1 MGFMASIDAF
11 NFSKTRRYLSDA
23 VLPLGILFIVAMMVL
38 PLPTILLDI
47 FFSLNIFLSLLV
59 LMVAIHTFRPL
70 DFSSFPA
77 LLLVATV
84 LRLALNVA
92 STRIVLAEGH
102 TGTDAAGQVI
112 EAFGAFVIAG
122 NFAVGIFVFSILVI
136 INLVV
141 ITRGAGRVSEVS
153 ARFTLDAMPGKQMAI
168 DADLNAGIL
177 TPEEATSRRS
187 EVARE
192 ADFHGAMDGASKFVK
207 GDAVAGIL
215 ILAIN
220 IIGGVAIGMLQHDLS
235 LNDAASLY
243 VLLSVGD
250 GLVAQIP
257 SLLLSIATAIIVT
270 RVSSS
275 QAMAEHIG
283 EEISLAQAWFPVA
296 AVLGIIGLVPG
307 MPTALFGGMALAA
320 AVIGYMIN
328 RAQRQQAELAEVA
341 QEYDFD
347 EQDEDDDTVSARQIS
362 DSARISVILSYPL
375 ITMVEDEVNGLLV
388 RRISAI
394 RKDISKSLGF
404 VVPSVRIRDDLNLE
418 PNFYQIKIGQ
428 RIVAEDKVYP
438 DRLLTIPT
446 GDSAVAL
453 DGEKVIEPT
462 FGLEAYWIS
471 DEQRTLAEARGYVVV
486 EPETVMTTQLSR
498 MIEIHAH
505 ELIGQ
510 DEIKQVVDQLS
521 EDSPALVS
529 SVVPKLIP
537 FHNLTAVL
545 KKLLAEQV
553 PITDMRTILEVLAEM
568 SGRNL
573 SITDTAE
580 ALRGYLIPLLIQRL
594 VPIKEPIPVVTL
606 EPSFENVMINADR
619 QNQQEDLIIDGNLS
633 QTLLNKLSDVVEEQM
648 ALSKTPFLIVSPVI
662 RRKLAKLVRSHIPDL
677 NVLSF
682 TELPETK
689 KVDVIATISGT
700 NDDQNNEL

>member
-1 MGFMASIDAF
+1 MASLDTIS
-11 NFSKTRRYLSDA
+11 FSKSRRYLSDA

-47 FFSLNIFLSLLV
+47 FFSLNILLSLLV

-70 DFSSFPA
+70 DFSSFPT

-122 NFAVGIFVFSILVI
+122 NFAVGIFVFAILVI

-141 ITRGAGRVSEVS
+141 ITKGAGRVSEVS

-177 TPEEATSRRS
+177 TPEEATRRRS
-187 EVARE
+187 EVSRE

-220 IIGGVAIGMLQHDLS
+220 IIGGVSIGMLQHDLS
-235 LNDAASLY
+235 FNDAASLY
-243 VLLSVGD
+243 ILLSVGD

-275 QAMAEHIG
+275 QSMADHIG

-307 MPTALFGGMALAA
+307 MPTALFGGMAISAA
-320 AVIGYMIN
+320 FIGYMIN
-328 RAQRQQAELAEVA
+328 RAQREKEGLEDEAQA
-341 QEYDFD
+341 YDL
-347 EQDEDDDTVSARQIS
+347 EDDDIDDNTVSARHIS

-394 RKDISKSLGF
+394 RKEISKALGF

-428 RIVAEDKVYP
+428 KIVAEDKVYP
-438 DRLLTIPT
+438 GRLLTIPT
-446 GDSAVAL
+446 GNSAVAL

-471 DEQRTLAEARGYVVV
+471 EEQRTLAEARGYVVV

-545 KKLLAEQV
+545 KKLLEEQV
-553 PITDMRTILEVLAEM
+553 PITDMRKILEVLAEM

-573 SITDTAE
+573 SIADTAE
-580 ALRGYLIPLLIQRL
+580 ALRAYLVPLLLQRL
-594 VPIKEPIPVVTL
+594 VPLKEAIPVVTL
-606 EPSFENVMINADR
+606 EPSFENILINTDR
-619 QNQQEDLIIDGNLS
+619 QNQQEDLIIDANLS
-633 QTLLNKLSDVVEEQM
+633 QTLLRKLSDVAEEQM
-648 ALSKTPFLIVSPVI
+648 AQSKTPFLIVSPVI
-662 RRKLAKLVRSHIPDL
+662 RRKLAKLVRSHLSDL

-700 NDDQNNEL
+700 NDEQNNEL

>member
-1 MGFMASIDAF
+1 MATIDSFTLA
-11 NFSKTRRYLSDA
+11 NSKRYLSDS

-38 PLPTILLDI
+38 PLPTVLLDI
-47 FFSLNIFLSLLV
+47 FFSLNILLSLLV

-92 STRIVLAEGH
+92 STRVVLAEGH
-102 TGTDAAGQVI
+102 TGTDAAGRVI

-122 NFAVGIFVFSILVI
+122 NFAVGIFVFAILVI

-177 TPEEATSRRS
+177 TPEEATARRS

-220 IIGGVAIGMLQHDLS
+220 IIGGVSIGMLQHDLS
-235 LNDAASLY
+235 LNDAAALY
-243 VLLSVGD
+243 ILLAVGD

-296 AVLGIIGLVPG
+296 AVIGVIGLVPG
-307 MPTALFGGMALAA
+307 MPTALFGGMAIAA
-320 AVIGYMIN
+320 AGIGFMIM
-328 RAQRQQAELAEVA
+328 RAKRLREAPSAIED
-341 QEYDFD
+341 DFD
-347 EQDEDDDTVSARQIS
+347 DFEEDEDEGINVSQIADNS
-362 DSARISVILSYPL
+362 RISVILSYPL

-388 RRISAI
+388 RRIATI
-394 RKDISKSLGF
+394 RKEISKALGF
-404 VVPSVRIRDDLNLE
+404 VIPSVRIKDDLNLE

-438 DRLLTIPT
+438 GRLLTIPT
-446 GDSAVAL
+446 GDATIAI
-453 DGEKVIEPT
+453 DGEKVVEPT
-462 FGLEAYWIS
+462 FGLDAYWITE
-471 DEQRTLAEARGYVVV
+471 EQKTLAEARGYVVV
-486 EPETVMTTQLSR
+486 EPETVLTTQLTKV
-498 MIEIHAH
+498 IESHAH

-510 DEIKQVVDQLS
+510 DDIKQMVDQLG
-521 EDSPALVS
+521 EESPSLVE

-545 KKLLAEQV
+545 KKLLEEQL
-553 PITDMRTILEVLAEM
+553 PITDMRKILEVLSELA
-568 SGRNL
+568 GRNL

-580 ALRGYLIPLLIQRL
+580 SLRPNLVPLLLQRL
-594 VPIKEPIPVVTL
+594 VPHKDAIPVVTL
-606 EPSFENVMINADR
+606 EPSFENILINTDR
-619 QNQQEDLIIDGNLS
+619 QNQQEELLIDANLS
-633 QTLLNKLSDVVEEQM
+633 QNLITKLSDVVEEQM
-648 ALSKTPFLIVSPVI
+648 ALSKTPFLIVSPII
-662 RRKLAKLVRSHIPDL
+662 RRKLAKLVRAHMADL
-677 NVLSF
+677 NILSF
-682 TELPETK
+682 TELPESK
-689 KVDVIATISGT
+689 KVDVVATITGPEQET
-700 NDDQNNEL
+700 

>member
-1 MGFMASIDAF
+1 MASLDAIS
-11 NFSKTRRYLSDA
+11 FSKSRRYLSDA

-70 DFSSFPA
+70 DFSSFPS

-122 NFAVGIFVFSILVI
+122 NFAVGIFVFAILVI

-141 ITRGAGRVSEVS
+141 ITKGAGRVSEVS

-177 TPEEATSRRS
+177 TPEEATRRRT
-187 EVARE
+187 EVSRE

-220 IIGGVAIGMLQHDLS
+220 IIGGVSIGMLQHDLS
-235 LNDAASLY
+235 FNDAASLY
-243 VLLSVGD
+243 ILLSVGD

-307 MPTALFGGMALAA
+307 MPTALFGGMAISAA
-320 AVIGYMIN
+320 FIGYMIN
-328 RAQRQQAELAEVA
+328 RAQREKEGLEDEAQA
-341 QEYDFD
+341 YDF
-347 EQDEDDDTVSARQIS
+347 EDDDIDDNTVSARHIS

-394 RKDISKSLGF
+394 RKEISKALGF

-428 RIVAEDKVYP
+428 KIVAEDKVYP
-438 DRLLTIPT
+438 GRLLTIPT
-446 GDSAVAL
+446 GGSAVAL

-471 DEQRTLAEARGYVVV
+471 EEQRTLAEARGYVVV

-545 KKLLAEQV
+545 KKLLEEQV
-553 PITDMRTILEVLAEM
+553 PITDMRKILEVLAEM

-573 SITDTAE
+573 SIADTAE
-580 ALRGYLIPLLIQRL
+580 ALRAYLVPLLLQRL
-594 VPIKEPIPVVTL
+594 VPLKEAIPVVTL
-606 EPSFENVMINADR
+606 EPSFENILINTDR
-619 QNQQEDLIIDGNLS
+619 QNQQEDLIIDANLS
-633 QTLLNKLSDVVEEQM
+633 QTLLRKLSDVVEEQM
-648 ALSKTPFLIVSPVI
+648 AQSKTPFLIVSPVI
-662 RRKLAKLVRSHIPDL
+662 RRKLAKLVRSHLSDL

-700 NDDQNNEL
+700 NDEQNNEL

>member
-1 MGFMASIDAF
+1 MASLDIF
-11 NFSKTRRYLSDA
+11 SFSKSRRYLSDA

-47 FFSLNIFLSLLV
+47 FFSLNILLSLLV

-92 STRIVLAEGH
+92 STRIVLADGH

-122 NFAVGIFVFSILVI
+122 NFAVGIFVFAILVI

-141 ITRGAGRVSEVS
+141 ITKGAGRVSEVS

-177 TPEEATSRRS
+177 TPEEATRRRT
-187 EVARE
+187 EVSRE

-207 GDAVAGIL
+207 GDAIAGIL

-220 IIGGVAIGMLQHDLS
+220 IIGGVSIGMLQHDLS
-235 LNDAASLY
+235 FNDATSLY
-243 VLLSVGD
+243 ILLSVGD

-307 MPTALFGGMALAA
+307 MPTALFGGMAISAA
-320 AVIGYMIN
+320 FIGYMIN
-328 RAQRQQAELAEVA
+328 RAQREKEGLEDEAQAYE
-341 QEYDFD
+341 F
-347 EQDEDDDTVSARQIS
+347 EDDDIDDNTVSARQIS

-388 RRISAI
+388 RRIAAI
-394 RKDISKSLGF
+394 RKEISKALGF

-428 RIVAEDKVYP
+428 KIVAEDKVYP
-438 DRLLTIPT
+438 GRLLTIPT

-471 DEQRTLAEARGYVVV
+471 EEQRTLAEARGYVVV

-545 KKLLAEQV
+545 KKLLEEQV
-553 PITDMRTILEVLAEM
+553 PITDMRKILEVLAEM

-573 SITDTAE
+573 SIADTAE
-580 ALRGYLIPLLIQRL
+580 ALRAYLVPLLLQRL
-594 VPIKEPIPVVTL
+594 VPLKEAIPVVTL
-606 EPSFENVMINADR
+606 EPSFENILINTDR
-619 QNQQEDLIIDGNLS
+619 QNQQEDLIIDANLS
-633 QTLLNKLSDVVEEQM
+633 QTLLRKLSDVVEEQM
-648 ALSKTPFLIVSPVI
+648 AQSKTPFLIVSPVI
-662 RRKLAKLVRSHIPDL
+662 RRKLAKLVRSHLSDL

-700 NDDQNNEL
+700 NDEQNNEL

>member
-1 MGFMASIDAF
+1 
-11 NFSKTRRYLSDA
+11 
-23 VLPLGILFIVAMMVL
+23 
-38 PLPTILLDI
+38 
-47 FFSLNIFLSLLV
+47 
-59 LMVAIHTFRPL
+59 
-70 DFSSFPA
+70 

-122 NFAVGIFVFSILVI
+122 NFAVGIFVFAILVI

-141 ITRGAGRVSEVS
+141 ITKGAGRVSEVS

-177 TPEEATSRRS
+177 TPEEATRRRT
-187 EVARE
+187 EVSRE

-220 IIGGVAIGMLQHDLS
+220 IIGGVSIGMLQHDLS
-235 LNDAASLY
+235 FNDAASLY
-243 VLLSVGD
+243 ILLSVGD

-307 MPTALFGGMALAA
+307 MPTALFGGMAISAA
-320 AVIGYMIN
+320 FIGYMIN
-328 RAQRQQAELAEVA
+328 RAQREKESLEDEAQA
-341 QEYDFD
+341 YDL
-347 EQDEDDDTVSARQIS
+347 EEDDIDDNTVSARHIS

-394 RKDISKSLGF
+394 RKEISKALGF

-428 RIVAEDKVYP
+428 KIVAEDKVYP
-438 DRLLTIPT
+438 GRLLTIPT

-471 DEQRTLAEARGYVVV
+471 EEQRTLAEARGYVVV

-545 KKLLAEQV
+545 KKLLEEQV
-553 PITDMRTILEVLAEM
+553 PITDMRKILEVLAEM

-580 ALRGYLIPLLIQRL
+580 ALRPYLVPLLLQRL
-594 VPIKEPIPVVTL
+594 VPLKEAIPVVTL
-606 EPSFENVMINADR
+606 EPSFENILINTDR
-619 QNQQEDLIIDGNLS
+619 QNQQEDLIIDANLS
-633 QTLLNKLSDVVEEQM
+633 QTLLRKLSDVVEEQM
-648 ALSKTPFLIVSPVI
+648 AQSKTPFLIVSPVI
-662 RRKLAKLVRSHIPDL
+662 RRKLAKLVRSHLSDL

-700 NDDQNNEL
+700 NDEQNNEL

>member
-1 MGFMASIDAF
+1 MASLDTIS
-11 NFSKTRRYLSDA
+11 FSKSRRYLSDA

-47 FFSLNIFLSLLV
+47 FFSLNILLSLLV

-70 DFSSFPA
+70 DFSSFPT

-122 NFAVGIFVFSILVI
+122 NFAVGIFVFAILVI

-141 ITRGAGRVSEVS
+141 ITKGAGRVSEVS

-177 TPEEATSRRS
+177 TPEEATRRRS
-187 EVARE
+187 EVSRE

-220 IIGGVAIGMLQHDLS
+220 IIGGVSIGMLQHDLS
-235 LNDAASLY
+235 FNDAASLY
-243 VLLSVGD
+243 ILLSVGD

-307 MPTALFGGMALAA
+307 MPTALFGGMAISAA
-320 AVIGYMIN
+320 FIGYMIN
-328 RAQRQQAELAEVA
+328 RAQREKEGLEDEAQA
-341 QEYDFD
+341 YDL
-347 EQDEDDDTVSARQIS
+347 EDDDIDDNTVSARHIS

-394 RKDISKSLGF
+394 RKEISKALGF

-428 RIVAEDKVYP
+428 KIVAEDKVYP
-438 DRLLTIPT
+438 GRLLTIPT
-446 GDSAVAL
+446 GNSAVAL

-471 DEQRTLAEARGYVVV
+471 EEQRTLAEARGYVVV

-545 KKLLAEQV
+545 KKLLEEQV
-553 PITDMRTILEVLAEM
+553 PITDMRKILEVLAEM

-580 ALRGYLIPLLIQRL
+580 ALRAYLVPLLLQRL
-594 VPIKEPIPVVTL
+594 VPLKEAIPVVTL
-606 EPSFENVMINADR
+606 EPSFENILINTDR
-619 QNQQEDLIIDGNLS
+619 QNQQEDLIIDANLS
-633 QTLLNKLSDVVEEQM
+633 QTLLRKLSDVVEEQM
-648 ALSKTPFLIVSPVI
+648 AQSKTPFLIVSPVI
-662 RRKLAKLVRSHIPDL
+662 RRKLAKLVRSHLSDL

-700 NDDQNNEL
+700 NDEQNNEL

>member
-1 MGFMASIDAF
+1 
-11 NFSKTRRYLSDA
+11 
-23 VLPLGILFIVAMMVL
+23 MMVL

-47 FFSLNIFLSLLV
+47 FFSLNILLSLLV

-92 STRIVLAEGH
+92 STRIVLADGH

-122 NFAVGIFVFSILVI
+122 NFAVGIFVFAILVI

-141 ITRGAGRVSEVS
+141 ITKGAGRVSEVS

-177 TPEEATSRRS
+177 TPEEATRRRS
-187 EVARE
+187 EVSRE

-207 GDAVAGIL
+207 GDAIAGIL

-220 IIGGVAIGMLQHDLS
+220 IIGGVSIGMLQHDLS
-235 LNDAASLY
+235 FNDAASLY
-243 VLLSVGD
+243 ILLSIGD

-307 MPTALFGGMALAA
+307 MPTALFGGMAISAA
-320 AVIGYMIN
+320 FIGYMIN
-328 RAQRQQAELAEVA
+328 RAQREKEGLEDVA
-341 QEYDFD
+341 QDYDL
-347 EQDEDDDTVSARQIS
+347 EDEDIDDNTVSARHIS

-388 RRISAI
+388 RRIAAI
-394 RKDISKSLGF
+394 RKEISKALGF
-404 VVPSVRIRDDLNLE
+404 VVPSVRIRDDLNLA
-418 PNFYQIKIGQ
+418 PNLYQIKIGQ
-428 RIVAEDKVYP
+428 KIVAEDKVYP
-438 DRLLTIPT
+438 GRLLTIPT
-446 GDSAVAL
+446 EDSAVAL

-471 DEQRTLAEARGYVVV
+471 EEQRTLAEARGYVVV

-498 MIEIHAH
+498 MIEMHAH

-521 EDSPALVS
+521 EESPALVS

-545 KKLLAEQV
+545 KKLLEEQV
-553 PITDMRTILEVLAEM
+553 PITDMRKILEILAEM

-580 ALRGYLIPLLIQRL
+580 ALRVYLVPLLLQRL
-594 VPIKEPIPVVTL
+594 VPLKEAIPVVTL
-606 EPSFENVMINADR
+606 EPSFENILINTDR

-633 QTLLNKLSDVVEEQM
+633 QTLLRKLSDVVEEQM
-648 ALSKTPFLIVSPVI
+648 AQSKTPFLIVSPVI
-662 RRKLAKLVRSHIPDL
+662 RRKLAKLVRSHLSDL

-689 KVDVIATISGT
+689 KVDVIATISGA
-700 NDDQNNEL
+700 NDEQNNEL

>member
-1 MGFMASIDAF
+1 MASLDTIS
-11 NFSKTRRYLSDA
+11 FSKSRRYLSDA

-47 FFSLNIFLSLLV
+47 FFSLNILLSLLV

-122 NFAVGIFVFSILVI
+122 NFAVGIFVFAILVI

-141 ITRGAGRVSEVS
+141 ITKGAGRVSEVS

-177 TPEEATSRRS
+177 TPEEATRRRS
-187 EVARE
+187 EVSRE

-207 GDAVAGIL
+207 GDAIAGIL

-220 IIGGVAIGMLQHDLS
+220 VIGGVSIGMLQHDLS
-235 LNDAASLY
+235 FNDATSLY
-243 VLLSVGD
+243 ILLSVGD

-307 MPTALFGGMALAA
+307 MPTALFGGMAISAA
-320 AVIGYMIN
+320 FIGYMIN
-328 RAQRQQAELAEVA
+328 RAQRQKEGLEDEAQA
-341 QEYDFD
+341 YDF
-347 EQDEDDDTVSARQIS
+347 EEDDIDDNTVSAKHIS

-388 RRISAI
+388 RRIAAI
-394 RKDISKSLGF
+394 RKEISKALGF

-428 RIVAEDKVYP
+428 KIVAEDKVYP
-438 DRLLTIPT
+438 GRLLTIPT
-446 GDSAVAL
+446 GDAAVAL

-471 DEQRTLAEARGYVVV
+471 DDQRTLAEARGYVVV

-545 KKLLAEQV
+545 KKLLEEQV
-553 PITDMRTILEVLAEM
+553 PITDMRKILEVLAEM

-573 SITDTAE
+573 SIADTAE
-580 ALRGYLIPLLIQRL
+580 ALRAYLVPLLLQRL
-594 VPIKEPIPVVTL
+594 VPLKEAIPVVTL
-606 EPSFENVMINADR
+606 EPSFENILINTDR
-619 QNQQEDLIIDGNLS
+619 QNQQEDLIIDANLS
-633 QTLLNKLSDVVEEQM
+633 QTLLRKLSDVVEEQM
-648 ALSKTPFLIVSPVI
+648 AQSKTPFLIVSPVI
-662 RRKLAKLVRSHIPDL
+662 RRKLAKLVRSHLSDL

-700 NDDQNNEL
+700 NDEQNNEL

>member
-1 MGFMASIDAF
+1 MASLDI
-11 NFSKTRRYLSDA
+11 FSVSKSRRYLSDA

-47 FFSLNIFLSLLV
+47 FFSLNILLSLLV

-92 STRIVLAEGH
+92 STRIVLADGH

-122 NFAVGIFVFSILVI
+122 NFAVGIFVFAILVI

-141 ITRGAGRVSEVS
+141 ITKGAGRVSEVS

-177 TPEEATSRRS
+177 TPEEATQRRS
-187 EVARE
+187 EVSRE

-207 GDAVAGIL
+207 GDAIAGIL

-220 IIGGVAIGMLQHDLS
+220 VIGGVSIGMLQHDLS
-235 LNDAASLY
+235 FNDATSLY

-275 QAMAEHIG
+275 QAMADHIG

-307 MPTALFGGMALAA
+307 MPTALFVGMAMSA
-320 AVIGYMIN
+320 AVIGYMII
-328 RAQRQQAELAEVA
+328 RAKREKEGLEDEAQA
-341 QEYDFD
+341 YDFED
-347 EQDEDDDTVSARQIS
+347 DDIDDDTVSARQIS

-388 RRISAI
+388 RRIAAI
-394 RKDISKSLGF
+394 RNEISKALGF

-428 RIVAEDKVYP
+428 KIVAEDKVYP
-438 DRLLTIPT
+438 GRLLTIPT

-471 DEQRTLAEARGYVVV
+471 EEQRTLAEARGYVVV

-545 KKLLAEQV
+545 KKLLEEQV
-553 PITDMRTILEVLAEM
+553 PITDMRKILEVLAEM

-573 SITDTAE
+573 SVTDTAE
-580 ALRGYLIPLLIQRL
+580 ALR
-594 VPIKEPIPVVTL
+594 
-606 EPSFENVMINADR
+606 A
-619 QNQQEDLIIDGNLS
+619 
-633 QTLLNKLSDVVEEQM
+633 
-648 ALSKTPFLIVSPVI
+648 
-662 RRKLAKLVRSHIPDL
+662 
-677 NVLSF
+677 
-682 TELPETK
+682 
-689 KVDVIATISGT
+689 
-700 NDDQNNEL
+700 

>member
-1 MGFMASIDAF
+1 MASLDTIS
-11 NFSKTRRYLSDA
+11 FSKSRRYLSDA

-47 FFSLNIFLSLLV
+47 FFSLNILLSLLV

-122 NFAVGIFVFSILVI
+122 NFAVGIFVFAILVI

-141 ITRGAGRVSEVS
+141 ITKGAGRVSEVS

-177 TPEEATSRRS
+177 TPEEATRRRT
-187 EVARE
+187 EVSRE

-220 IIGGVAIGMLQHDLS
+220 IIGGVSIGMLQHDLS
-235 LNDAASLY
+235 FNDATSLY

-307 MPTALFGGMALAA
+307 MPTALFGGMAISAA
-320 AVIGYMIN
+320 FIGYMIN
-328 RAQRQQAELAEVA
+328 RAQREKESLEDEAQA
-341 QEYDFD
+341 YDL
-347 EQDEDDDTVSARQIS
+347 EEDDIDDNTVSARHIS

-388 RRISAI
+388 RRIAAI
-394 RKDISKSLGF
+394 RKEISKALGF

-428 RIVAEDKVYP
+428 KIVAEDKVYP
-438 DRLLTIPT
+438 GRLLTIPT

-471 DEQRTLAEARGYVVV
+471 EEQRTLAEARGYVVV

-545 KKLLAEQV
+545 KKLLEEQV
-553 PITDMRTILEVLAEM
+553 PITDMRKILEVLAEM

-580 ALRGYLIPLLIQRL
+580 ALRAYLVPLLLQRL
-594 VPIKEPIPVVTL
+594 VPLKEAIPVVTL
-606 EPSFENVMINADR
+606 EPSFENILINTDR
-619 QNQQEDLIIDGNLS
+619 QNQQEDLIIDANLS
-633 QTLLNKLSDVVEEQM
+633 QTLLRKLSDVVEEQM
-648 ALSKTPFLIVSPVI
+648 AQSKTPFLIVSPVI
-662 RRKLAKLVRSHIPDL
+662 RRKLAKLVRSHLSDL

-700 NDDQNNEL
+700 NDEQNNEL

>member
-1 MGFMASIDAF
+1 MASLDIF
-11 NFSKTRRYLSDA
+11 NFSKSRRYLSDA

-47 FFSLNIFLSLLV
+47 FFSLNILLSLLM

-92 STRIVLAEGH
+92 STRIVLADGH

-122 NFAVGIFVFSILVI
+122 NFAVGIFVFAILVI

-141 ITRGAGRVSEVS
+141 ITKGAGRVSEVS

-177 TPEEATSRRS
+177 TPEEATRRRS
-187 EVARE
+187 EVSRE

-207 GDAVAGIL
+207 GDAIAGIL

-220 IIGGVAIGMLQHDLS
+220 VIGGVSIGMLQHDLS
-235 LNDAASLY
+235 FNDATSLY

-283 EEISLAQAWFPVA
+283 EEISLAKAWFPVA
-296 AVLGIIGLVPG
+296 AVLGVMGLVPG
-307 MPTALFGGMALAA
+307 MPTALFGGMAMSAA
-320 AVIGYMIN
+320 FIGYMIN
-328 RAQRQQAELAEVA
+328 RARREKEGLEDDAQA
-341 QEYDFD
+341 YDF
-347 EQDEDDDTVSARQIS
+347 EDDDIDDNTVSARQIS

-388 RRISAI
+388 RRIAAI
-394 RKDISKSLGF
+394 RKEISKALGF

-428 RIVAEDKVYP
+428 KIVAEDKVYP
-438 DRLLTIPT
+438 GRLLTIPT
-446 GDSAVAL
+446 EDSAVAL

-471 DEQRTLAEARGYVVV
+471 EEQRTLAEARGYVVV

-545 KKLLAEQV
+545 KKLLEEQV
-553 PITDMRTILEVLAEM
+553 PITDMRKILEVLAEM

-580 ALRGYLIPLLIQRL
+580 ALRAYLVPLLLQRL
-594 VPIKEPIPVVTL
+594 VPLKEAIPVVTL
-606 EPSFENVMINADR
+606 EPSFENILINTDR
-619 QNQQEDLIIDGNLS
+619 QNQQEDLIIDANLS
-633 QTLLNKLSDVVEEQM
+633 QTLLRKLSDVAEEQM
-648 ALSKTPFLIVSPVI
+648 AQSKTPFLIVSPVI
-662 RRKLAKLVRSHIPDL
+662 RRKLAKLVRSHLSDL

-700 NDDQNNEL
+700 DDEQNNEL

>member
-1 MGFMASIDAF
+1 MASLDTF
-11 NFSKTRRYLSDA
+11 SFSKSRRYLSDA

-47 FFSLNIFLSLLV
+47 FFSLNILLSLLV

-70 DFSSFPA
+70 DFSSFPT

-122 NFAVGIFVFSILVI
+122 NFAVGIFVFAILVI

-141 ITRGAGRVSEVS
+141 ITKGAGRVSEVS

-177 TPEEATSRRS
+177 TPEEATRRRT
-187 EVARE
+187 EVSRE

-220 IIGGVAIGMLQHDLS
+220 IIGGVSIGMLQHDLS
-235 LNDAASLY
+235 FNDATSLY
-243 VLLSVGD
+243 ILLSVGD

-307 MPTALFGGMALAA
+307 MPTALFGGMAISAA
-320 AVIGYMIN
+320 FIGYMIN
-328 RAQRQQAELAEVA
+328 RAQRQKEGLEDEAQA
-341 QEYDFD
+341 YDL
-347 EQDEDDDTVSARQIS
+347 EEDDIDDNTVSAKHIS

-388 RRISAI
+388 RRIAAI
-394 RKDISKSLGF
+394 RKEISKALGF

-428 RIVAEDKVYP
+428 KIVAEDKVYP
-438 DRLLTIPT
+438 GRLLTIPT
-446 GDSAVAL
+446 GDAAVAL

-471 DEQRTLAEARGYVVV
+471 DDQRTLAESRGYVVV

-545 KKLLAEQV
+545 KKLLEEQV
-553 PITDMRTILEVLAEM
+553 PITDMRKILEVLAEM

-573 SITDTAE
+573 SIADTAE
-580 ALRGYLIPLLIQRL
+580 ALRTYLVPLLLQRL
-594 VPIKEPIPVVTL
+594 VPLKEAIPVVTL
-606 EPSFENVMINADR
+606 EPSFENVLINTDR

-633 QTLLNKLSDVVEEQM
+633 QTLLRKLSDVVEEQM
-648 ALSKTPFLIVSPVI
+648 AQSKTPFLIVSPVI
-662 RRKLAKLVRSHIPDL
+662 RRKLAKLVRSHLSDL

-700 NDDQNNEL
+700 NDEQNNEP

>member
-1 MGFMASIDAF
+1 MASLETF
-11 NFSKTRRYLSDA
+11 NFAKSRRHLSDA

-47 FFSLNIFLSLLV
+47 FFSLNILLSLLV

-70 DFSSFPA
+70 DFSSFPT

-92 STRIVLAEGH
+92 STRIVLSDGH

-122 NFAVGIFVFSILVI
+122 NFAVGIFVFAILVI

-141 ITRGAGRVSEVS
+141 ITKGAGRVSEVS

-177 TPEEATSRRS
+177 TPEEATRRRS
-187 EVARE
+187 EVSRE

-220 IIGGVAIGMLQHDLS
+220 IIGGVSIGMLQHDLS
-235 LNDAASLY
+235 FNDAASLY
-243 VLLSVGD
+243 ILLSIGD

-307 MPTALFGGMALAA
+307 MPTALFGSMAISAA
-320 AVIGYMIN
+320 FIGYMIN
-328 RAQRQQAELAEVA
+328 RAQREKEGLEDVTQD
-341 QEYDFD
+341 YDL
-347 EQDEDDDTVSARQIS
+347 EDEDIDDNTVSARHIS

-388 RRISAI
+388 RRIAAI
-394 RKDISKSLGF
+394 RKEISKALGF
-404 VVPSVRIRDDLNLE
+404 VVPSVRIRDDLNLA
-418 PNFYQIKIGQ
+418 PNLYQIKIGQ
-428 RIVAEDKVYP
+428 KIVAEDKVYP
-438 DRLLTIPT
+438 GRLLTIPT
-446 GDSAVAL
+446 EDSAVAL

-471 DEQRTLAEARGYVVV
+471 EEQRTLAEARGYVVV

-498 MIEIHAH
+498 MIEMHAH

-521 EDSPALVS
+521 EESPALVS

-545 KKLLAEQV
+545 KKLLEEQV
-553 PITDMRTILEVLAEM
+553 PITDMRKILEILAEM

-580 ALRGYLIPLLIQRL
+580 ALRVYLVPLLLQRL
-594 VPIKEPIPVVTL
+594 VPLKEAIPVVTL
-606 EPSFENVMINADR
+606 EPSFENILINTDR

-633 QTLLNKLSDVVEEQM
+633 QTLLRKLSDVVEEQM
-648 ALSKTPFLIVSPVI
+648 AQSKTPFLIVSPVI
-662 RRKLAKLVRSHIPDL
+662 RRKLAKLVRSHLSDL

-689 KVDVIATISGT
+689 KVDVIATISGA
-700 NDDQNNEL
+700 NDEQNNEL

>member
-1 MGFMASIDAF
+1 VPGSIGKEVVCRGDT
-11 NFSKTRRYLSDA
+11 S
-23 VLPLGILFIVAMMVL
+23 
-38 PLPTILLDI
+38 
-47 FFSLNIFLSLLV
+47 
-59 LMVAIHTFRPL
+59 
-70 DFSSFPA
+70 DFSSFPS

-122 NFAVGIFVFSILVI
+122 NFAVGIFVFAILVI

-141 ITRGAGRVSEVS
+141 ITKGAGRVSEVS

-177 TPEEATSRRS
+177 TPEEATRRRS
-187 EVARE
+187 EVSRE

-220 IIGGVAIGMLQHDLS
+220 IIGGVSIGMLQHDLS
-235 LNDAASLY
+235 FNDAASLY
-243 VLLSVGD
+243 ILLSVGD

-307 MPTALFGGMALAA
+307 MPTALFGGMAISAA
-320 AVIGYMIN
+320 FIGYMIN
-328 RAQRQQAELAEVA
+328 RAQREKESLEDEAQA
-341 QEYDFD
+341 YDL
-347 EQDEDDDTVSARQIS
+347 EEDDIDDNTVSARHIS

-388 RRISAI
+388 RRIAAI
-394 RKDISKSLGF
+394 RKEISKALGF

-428 RIVAEDKVYP
+428 KIVAEDKVYP
-438 DRLLTIPT
+438 GRLLTIPT

-471 DEQRTLAEARGYVVV
+471 EEQRTLAEARGYVVV

-545 KKLLAEQV
+545 KKLLEEQV
-553 PITDMRTILEVLAEM
+553 PITDMRKILEVLAEM

-580 ALRGYLIPLLIQRL
+580 ALRAYLVPLLLQRL
-594 VPIKEPIPVVTL
+594 VPLKEAIPVVTL
-606 EPSFENVMINADR
+606 EPSFENILINTDR
-619 QNQQEDLIIDGNLS
+619 QNQQEDLIIDANLS
-633 QTLLNKLSDVVEEQM
+633 QTLLRKLSDVVEEQM
-648 ALSKTPFLIVSPVI
+648 AQSKTPFLIVSPVI
-662 RRKLAKLVRSHIPDL
+662 RRKLAKLVRSHLSDL

-700 NDDQNNEL
+700 NDEQNNEL

>member
-1 MGFMASIDAF
+1 MASLDTIS
-11 NFSKTRRYLSDA
+11 FSKSRRYLSDA

-47 FFSLNIFLSLLV
+47 FFSLNILLSLLV

-122 NFAVGIFVFSILVI
+122 NFAVGIFVFAILVI

-141 ITRGAGRVSEVS
+141 ITKGAGRVSEVS

-177 TPEEATSRRS
+177 TPEEATRRRS
-187 EVARE
+187 EVSRE

-220 IIGGVAIGMLQHDLS
+220 IIGGVSIGMLQHDLS
-235 LNDAASLY
+235 FNDAASLY
-243 VLLSVGD
+243 ILLSVGD

-307 MPTALFGGMALAA
+307 MPTALFGGMAISAA
-320 AVIGYMIN
+320 FIGYMIN
-328 RAQRQQAELAEVA
+328 RAQREKESLEDEAQA
-341 QEYDFD
+341 YDL
-347 EQDEDDDTVSARQIS
+347 EEDDIDDNTVSARHIS

-394 RKDISKSLGF
+394 RKEISKALGF

-428 RIVAEDKVYP
+428 KIVAEDKVYP
-438 DRLLTIPT
+438 GRLLTIPT

-471 DEQRTLAEARGYVVV
+471 EEQRNLAEARGYVVV

-545 KKLLAEQV
+545 KKLLEEQV
-553 PITDMRTILEVLAEM
+553 PITDMRKILEVLAEM

-573 SITDTAE
+573 SIADTAE
-580 ALRGYLIPLLIQRL
+580 ALRAYLVPLLLQRL
-594 VPIKEPIPVVTL
+594 VPLKEAIPVVTL
-606 EPSFENVMINADR
+606 EPSFENILINTDR
-619 QNQQEDLIIDGNLS
+619 QNQQEDLIIDANLS
-633 QTLLNKLSDVVEEQM
+633 QTLLRKLSDVVEEQM
-648 ALSKTPFLIVSPVI
+648 AQSKTPFLIVSPVI
-662 RRKLAKLVRSHIPDL
+662 RRKLAKLVRSHLSDL

-700 NDDQNNEL
+700 NDEQNNEL

>member
-1 MGFMASIDAF
+1 MASLDTF
-11 NFSKTRRYLSDA
+11 NFAKSRRYLSDA

-70 DFSSFPA
+70 DFSSFPS

-122 NFAVGIFVFSILVI
+122 NFAVGIFVFAILVI

-141 ITRGAGRVSEVS
+141 ITKGAGRVSEVS

-177 TPEEATSRRS
+177 TPEEATRRRS
-187 EVARE
+187 EVSRE

-220 IIGGVAIGMLQHDLS
+220 IIGGVSIGMLQHDLS
-235 LNDAASLY
+235 FNDAASLY
-243 VLLSVGD
+243 ILLSVGD

-307 MPTALFGGMALAA
+307 MPTALFGGMAISAA
-320 AVIGYMIN
+320 FIGYMIN
-328 RAQRQQAELAEVA
+328 RAQREKEGLEDEAQA
-341 QEYDFD
+341 YDL
-347 EQDEDDDTVSARQIS
+347 EDDDIDDNTVSARHIS

-388 RRISAI
+388 RRIAAI
-394 RKDISKSLGF
+394 RKEISKALGF

-428 RIVAEDKVYP
+428 KIVAEDKVYP
-438 DRLLTIPT
+438 GRLLTIPT

-471 DEQRTLAEARGYVVV
+471 EEQRTLAEARGYVVV

-545 KKLLAEQV
+545 KKLLEEQV
-553 PITDMRTILEVLAEM
+553 PITDMRKILEVLAEM

-573 SITDTAE
+573 SIADTAE
-580 ALRGYLIPLLIQRL
+580 ALRAYLVPLLLQRL
-594 VPIKEPIPVVTL
+594 VPLKEAIPVVTL
-606 EPSFENVMINADR
+606 EPSFENILINTDR
-619 QNQQEDLIIDGNLS
+619 QNQQEDLIIDANLS
-633 QTLLNKLSDVVEEQM
+633 QTLLRKLSDVVEEQM
-648 ALSKTPFLIVSPVI
+648 AQSKTPFLIVSPVI
-662 RRKLAKLVRSHIPDL
+662 RRKLAKLVRSHLSDL

-700 NDDQNNEL
+700 NDEQNNEL

>member
-1 MGFMASIDAF
+1 MASLDIF
-11 NFSKTRRYLSDA
+11 SFSKSRRYLSDA

-47 FFSLNIFLSLLV
+47 FFSLNILLSLLV

-92 STRIVLAEGH
+92 STRIVLADGH

-122 NFAVGIFVFSILVI
+122 NFAVGIFVFAILVI

-141 ITRGAGRVSEVS
+141 ITKGAGRVSEVS

-177 TPEEATSRRS
+177 TPEEATRRRS
-187 EVARE
+187 EVSRE

-207 GDAVAGIL
+207 GDAIAGIL

-220 IIGGVAIGMLQHDLS
+220 VIGGVSIGMLQHDLS
-235 LNDAASLY
+235 FNDATSLY

-275 QAMAEHIG
+275 QAMADHIG

-307 MPTALFGGMALAA
+307 MPTALFGGMAMSAA
-320 AVIGYMIN
+320 FIGYMIN
-328 RAQRQQAELAEVA
+328 RAQREKEGLEDEAQA
-341 QEYDFD
+341 YDFED
-347 EQDEDDDTVSARQIS
+347 DDIDDDTVSARQIS

-388 RRISAI
+388 RRIAAI
-394 RKDISKSLGF
+394 RKEISKALGF

-428 RIVAEDKVYP
+428 KIVAEDKVYP
-438 DRLLTIPT
+438 GRLLTIPT

-471 DEQRTLAEARGYVVV
+471 EEQRTLAEARGYVVV

-545 KKLLAEQV
+545 KKLLEEQV
-553 PITDMRTILEVLAEM
+553 PITDMRKILEVLAEM

-580 ALRGYLIPLLIQRL
+580 ALRAYLVPLLLQRL
-594 VPIKEPIPVVTL
+594 VPLKEAIPVVTL
-606 EPSFENVMINADR
+606 EPSFENILINTDR
-619 QNQQEDLIIDGNLS
+619 QNQQEDLIIDANLS
-633 QTLLNKLSDVVEEQM
+633 QTLLRKLSDVVEEQM
-648 ALSKTPFLIVSPVI
+648 AQSKTPFLIVSPVI
-662 RRKLAKLVRSHIPDL
+662 RRKLAKLVRSHLSDL

-700 NDDQNNEL
+700 NDEQNNEL

>member
-1 MGFMASIDAF
+1 MASLDTF
-11 NFSKTRRYLSDA
+11 NFAKSRRYLSDA

-70 DFSSFPA
+70 DFSSFPS

-122 NFAVGIFVFSILVI
+122 NFAVGIFVFAILVI

-141 ITRGAGRVSEVS
+141 ITKGAGRVSEVS

-177 TPEEATSRRS
+177 TPEEATRRRS
-187 EVARE
+187 EVSRE

-220 IIGGVAIGMLQHDLS
+220 IIGGVSIGMLQHDLS
-235 LNDAASLY
+235 FNDAASLY
-243 VLLSVGD
+243 ILLSVGD

-307 MPTALFGGMALAA
+307 MPTALFGGMAISAA
-320 AVIGYMIN
+320 FIGYMIN
-328 RAQRQQAELAEVA
+328 RAQREKESLEDEAQA
-341 QEYDFD
+341 YDL
-347 EQDEDDDTVSARQIS
+347 EDDDIDDNTVSARHIS

-388 RRISAI
+388 RRIAAI
-394 RKDISKSLGF
+394 RKEISKALGF

-428 RIVAEDKVYP
+428 KIVAEDKVYP
-438 DRLLTIPT
+438 GRLLTIPT

-471 DEQRTLAEARGYVVV
+471 EEQRTLAEARGYVVV

-545 KKLLAEQV
+545 KKLLEEQV
-553 PITDMRTILEVLAEM
+553 PITDMRKILEVLAEM

-573 SITDTAE
+573 SIADTAE
-580 ALRGYLIPLLIQRL
+580 ALRAYLVPLLLQRL
-594 VPIKEPIPVVTL
+594 VPLKEAIPVVTL
-606 EPSFENVMINADR
+606 EPSFENILINTDR
-619 QNQQEDLIIDGNLS
+619 QNQQEDLIIDANLS
-633 QTLLNKLSDVVEEQM
+633 QTLLRKLSDVVEEQM
-648 ALSKTPFLIVSPVI
+648 AQSKTPFLIVSPVI
-662 RRKLAKLVRSHIPDL
+662 RRKLAKLVRSHLSDL

-700 NDDQNNEL
+700 NDEQNNEL

>member
-1 MGFMASIDAF
+1 MASLDAF
-11 NFSKTRRYLSDA
+11 SFSKSRRFLSDS

-70 DFSSFPA
+70 DFSSFPT

-122 NFAVGIFVFSILVI
+122 NFAVGLFVFSILVI

-177 TPEEATSRRS
+177 TPEEATHRRT

-283 EEISLAQAWFPVA
+283 KEISLAQAWFPVA

-307 MPTALFGGMALAA
+307 MPTALFVGMAVAA
-320 AVIGYMIN
+320 GFIGFMIN
-328 RAQRQQAELAEVA
+328 RARRQQSALVEDD
-341 QEYDFD
+341 QDYGFD
-347 EQDEDDDTVSARQIS
+347 EDNEDDNTVSASQIS
-362 DSARISVILSYPL
+362 DNARISVILSYPL
-375 ITMVEDEVNGLLV
+375 ISMVEDEVNGLLV

-394 RKDISKSLGF
+394 RKEISKALGF
-404 VVPSVRIRDDLNLE
+404 VVPSVRIRDDLNLQ

-438 DRLLTIPT
+438 GRLLTIPA
-446 GDSAVAL
+446 GDSGVAL
-453 DGEKVIEPT
+453 EGEKVIEPT

-471 DEQRTLAEARGYVVV
+471 EEQRTVAEARGYVVV

-521 EDSPALVS
+521 EDSPELVS

-545 KKLLAEQV
+545 KKLLEEQV
-553 PITDMRTILEVLAEM
+553 PITDMRKILEVLAEM

-573 SITDTAE
+573 SITETAE
-580 ALRGYLIPLLIQRL
+580 ALRSYLVPLLIQRL
-594 VPIKEPIPVVTL
+594 VSLKEAIPVITL
-606 EPSFENVMINADR
+606 EPAFENILINTDR

-633 QTLLNKLSDVVEEQM
+633 QTLIGKLSDVVEEQM
-648 ALSKTPFLIVSPVI
+648 AVSKTPFLIVSPVI
-662 RRKLAKLVRSHIPDL
+662 RRKIAKLVRSHLSDL
-677 NVLSF
+677 NVLAF
-682 TELPETK
+682 TELPENK
-689 KVDVIATISGT
+689 KVDVIASISGT
-700 NDDQNNEL
+700 NDDQDN

>member
-1 MGFMASIDAF
+1 MASLDTF
-11 NFSKTRRYLSDA
+11 SFSKSRRYLSDA

-70 DFSSFPA
+70 DFSSFPS

-122 NFAVGIFVFSILVI
+122 NFAVGIFVFAILVI

-141 ITRGAGRVSEVS
+141 ITKGAGRVSEVS

-177 TPEEATSRRS
+177 TPEEATWRRS
-187 EVARE
+187 EVSRE

-220 IIGGVAIGMLQHDLS
+220 IIGGVSIGMLQHDLS
-235 LNDAASLY
+235 FNDAASLY
-243 VLLSVGD
+243 ILLSVGD

-307 MPTALFGGMALAA
+307 MPTALFGGMAISAA
-320 AVIGYMIN
+320 FIGYMIN
-328 RAQRQQAELAEVA
+328 RAQREKESLEDEAQA
-341 QEYDFD
+341 YDL
-347 EQDEDDDTVSARQIS
+347 EEDDIDDNTVSARHIS

-388 RRISAI
+388 RRIAAI
-394 RKDISKSLGF
+394 RKEISKALGF

-428 RIVAEDKVYP
+428 KIVAEDKVYP
-438 DRLLTIPT
+438 GRLLTIPT

-471 DEQRTLAEARGYVVV
+471 EEQRTLAEARGYVVV

-545 KKLLAEQV
+545 KKLLEEQV
-553 PITDMRTILEVLAEM
+553 PITDMRKILEVLAEM

-573 SITDTAE
+573 SIADTAE
-580 ALRGYLIPLLIQRL
+580 ALRAYLVPLLLQRL
-594 VPIKEPIPVVTL
+594 VPLKEAIPVVTL
-606 EPSFENVMINADR
+606 EPSFENILINTDR
-619 QNQQEDLIIDGNLS
+619 QNQQEDLIIDANLS
-633 QTLLNKLSDVVEEQM
+633 QTLLRKLSDVVEEQM
-648 ALSKTPFLIVSPVI
+648 AQSKTPFLIVSPVI
-662 RRKLAKLVRSHIPDL
+662 RRKLAKLVRSHLSDL

-700 NDDQNNEL
+700 NDEQNNEL

>member
-1 MGFMASIDAF
+1 MANLDAL
-11 NFSKTRRYLSDA
+11 NFSKSRRYLSDA

-47 FFSLNIFLSLLV
+47 FFSLNILLSLLV

-177 TPEEATSRRS
+177 TPEEATLRRT

-192 ADFHGAMDGASKFVK
+192 ADFYGAMDGASKFVK

-243 VLLSVGD
+243 ILLSVGD

-283 EEISLAQAWFPVA
+283 KEISLAQAWFPVA

-320 AVIGYMIN
+320 GIIGFMIN
-328 RAQRQQAELAEVA
+328 RAQREQAGQAEDL
-341 QEYDFD
+341 QDHDFA
-347 EQDEDDDTVSARQIS
+347 EDDDDDIVSAKQIS

-388 RRISAI
+388 RRITAI
-394 RKDISKSLGF
+394 RKEISKALGF

-446 GDSAVAL
+446 GDASVAL

-462 FGLEAYWIS
+462 FGLEAYWILE
-471 DEQRTLAEARGYVVV
+471 EQRTLAEARGYVVV

-498 MIEIHAH
+498 MIEMHAH

-521 EDSPALVS
+521 EDSPELVT

-545 KKLLAEQV
+545 KKLLEEQV
-553 PITDMRTILEVLAEM
+553 PITDMRKILEVLAEM

-573 SITDTAE
+573 SILDTAE
-580 ALRGYLIPLLIQRL
+580 ALRAHLVPLLLQRL
-594 VPIKEPIPVVTL
+594 VPLKESIPVITL
-606 EPSFENVMINADR
+606 EPSFENILINSDR
-619 QNQQEDLIIDGNLS
+619 QNQQEELIIDANLS
-633 QTLLNKLSDVVEEQM
+633 QTLLSKLSNVVEEQM
-648 ALSKTPFLIVSPVI
+648 AKSKTPFLIVSPAI
-662 RRKLAKLVRSHIPDL
+662 RRKVAKFVRSQISDI

-689 KVDVIATISGT
+689 KVDVIATISGA

>member
-1 MGFMASIDAF
+1 
-11 NFSKTRRYLSDA
+11 
-23 VLPLGILFIVAMMVL
+23 
-38 PLPTILLDI
+38 
-47 FFSLNIFLSLLV
+47 
-59 LMVAIHTFRPL
+59 
-70 DFSSFPA
+70 
-77 LLLVATV
+77 VATV

-122 NFAVGIFVFSILVI
+122 NFAVGIFVFAILVI

-141 ITRGAGRVSEVS
+141 ITKGAGRVSEVS

-177 TPEEATSRRS
+177 TPEEATRRRT
-187 EVARE
+187 EVSRE

-220 IIGGVAIGMLQHDLS
+220 IIGGVSIGMLQHDLS
-235 LNDAASLY
+235 FNDAASLY
-243 VLLSVGD
+243 ILLSVGD

-307 MPTALFGGMALAA
+307 MPTALFGGMAISAA
-320 AVIGYMIN
+320 FIGYMIN
-328 RAQRQQAELAEVA
+328 RAQREKESLEDEAQA
-341 QEYDFD
+341 YDF
-347 EQDEDDDTVSARQIS
+347 EEDDIDDNTVSARHIS
-362 DSARISVILSYPL
+362 DSARVSVILSYPL

-388 RRISAI
+388 RRIAAI
-394 RKDISKSLGF
+394 RKEISKALGF

-428 RIVAEDKVYP
+428 KIVAEDKVYP
-438 DRLLTIPT
+438 GRLLTIPT

-471 DEQRTLAEARGYVVV
+471 EEQRTLAEARGYVVV

-545 KKLLAEQV
+545 KKLLEEQV
-553 PITDMRTILEVLAEM
+553 PITDMRKILEVLAEM

-573 SITDTAE
+573 SIADTAE
-580 ALRGYLIPLLIQRL
+580 ALRAYLVPLLLQRL
-594 VPIKEPIPVVTL
+594 VPLKEAIPVVTL
-606 EPSFENVMINADR
+606 EPSFENILINTDR
-619 QNQQEDLIIDGNLS
+619 QNQQEDLIIDANLS
-633 QTLLNKLSDVVEEQM
+633 QTLLRKLSDVVEEQM
-648 ALSKTPFLIVSPVI
+648 AQSKTPFLIVSPVI
-662 RRKLAKLVRSHIPDL
+662 RRKLAKLVRSHLSDL

-700 NDDQNNEL
+700 NEEQNNEL